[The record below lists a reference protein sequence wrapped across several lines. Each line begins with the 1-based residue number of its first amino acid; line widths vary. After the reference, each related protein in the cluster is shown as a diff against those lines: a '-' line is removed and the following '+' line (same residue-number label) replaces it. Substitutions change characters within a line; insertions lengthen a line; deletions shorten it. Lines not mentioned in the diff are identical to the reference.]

1 MRRPS
6 INYFVVLLSGF
17 VTWYCISFI
26 DPFVFIDSFQTSVKT
41 PSTHDPQTRSRSDE
55 ATYETYTT
63 LQNTNYIDNRIERRA
78 IEIASYY
85 AHHTDAFNQRCEKIL
100 IYMPDAFAF
109 HGHASQINTYLMAV
123 LLATYLNRPL
133 LLLEPSGEWNTYEG
147 GSQFGCPPDMFS
159 ENNQEQIDEFPNG
172 FSRLIHHPVWLHN
185 GCRIPDS
192 HQYNV
197 WNQMSGNFNPNGM
210 LSHDSVSGRDV
221 NVIVTRGS
229 PLRGYFRQISNEMV
243 SASDP
248 DASLRWAVN
257 LGASQEEA
265 ARFVQIK
272 RPGEKW
278 DYALG
283 LSVKSGILRLQPWI
297 ARDVQNFLRDVNSHL
312 DMFDGIHV
320 RRGDKLLSESRGS
333 VVHYWTSRGFAE
345 SNMPLDYI
353 PFEHYLKRW
362 MSDECPVNEKGEIEM
377 MKHNVY
383 VATDDPVVVKQE
395 IATLMAVAHT
405 AATAAVNNHDKN
417 QHHDAQLQQTSQ
429 THPALLFNGCHQ
441 LTFFFNPTQE
451 TSFHIA
457 GTGERTPIEGDTCQA
472 RYNRN
477 IASIADL
484 WMLARSRTFIGEFN
498 SNWGRLL
505 RVVRLRLTDVDPFSV
520 VLDMRIAWGRDDVGR
535 PGGGQTNS
543 LCCSCLVCSHNDFN
557 ELKVWLV
564 QLNEIRA
571 FLSSFTCDDRNSL
584 NKTPACKQT
593 QIQLARATA
602 LISKLSSHQSPSGTR
617 DLWRTTSGKKSGSPE
632 CKKARRM

>member
-17 VTWYCISFI
+17 
-26 DPFVFIDSFQTSVKT
+26 TSVKT
-41 PSTHDPQTRSRSDE
+41 PSTHDPQTRSRSDKT
-55 ATYETYTT
+55 TYETYTT

-85 AHHTDAFNQRCEKIL
+85 AHHTDAFNQRCDKIL

-147 GSQFGCPPDMFS
+147 GSQFGCPPDMFP
-159 ENNQEQIDEFPNG
+159 ENNQEPIEELPNG

-265 ARFVQIK
+265 AR
-272 RPGEKW
+272 
-278 DYALG
+278 
-283 LSVKSGILRLQPWI
+283 
-297 ARDVQNFLRDVNSHL
+297 
-312 DMFDGIHV
+312 
-320 RRGDKLLSESRGS
+320 GDKLISESPGS
-333 VVHYWTSRGFAE
+333 VVHYWTSRDFSE
-345 SNMPLDYI
+345 SNIPLDYI

-405 AATAAVNNHDKN
+405 AATAAVNNHNKN
-417 QHHDAQLQQTSQ
+417 QHHDPQLQS
-429 THPALLFNGCHQ
+429 HPALLFNGCHQ
-441 LTFFFNPTQE
+441 LTFYFNPTQE

-457 GTGERTPIEGDTCQA
+457 GTGERTPIQGDTCQA

-535 PGGGQTNS
+535 PG
-543 LCCSCLVCSHNDFN
+543 L
-557 ELKVWLV
+557 
-564 QLNEIRA
+564 
-571 FLSSFTCDDRNSL
+571 
-584 NKTPACKQT
+584 
-593 QIQLARATA
+593 
-602 LISKLSSHQSPSGTR
+602 
-617 DLWRTTSGKKSGSPE
+617 
-632 CKKARRM
+632 